1 MIGPEFTRDTFGCVE
16 WGNRGARDMWKRK
29 LVECR
34 RGLDGLLI
42 SHVSEFEN
50 GRVQFMY

>member
-1 MIGPEFTRDTFGCVE
+1 
-16 WGNRGARDMWKRK
+16 MWKRR